1 MKYRIQTIKFRKFIS
16 SNQKAKSFQ
25 NTHLKLKIMQSRKT
39 NLSELYLVKCLS
51 DPILEKQKNGA

>member
-1 MKYRIQTIKFRKFIS
+1 MKYRIHTIKFRKFIS
-16 SNQKAKSFQ
+16 SNQKSKSCQ